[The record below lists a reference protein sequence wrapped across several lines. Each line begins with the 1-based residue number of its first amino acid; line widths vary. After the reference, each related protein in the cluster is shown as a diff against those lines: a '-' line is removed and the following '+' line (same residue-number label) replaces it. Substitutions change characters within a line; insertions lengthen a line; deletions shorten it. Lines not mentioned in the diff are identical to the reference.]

1 RPTLRREPRR
11 PDASRA
17 AHPDDRALPGPAV
30 RKVDPHP
37 GLAALPPRGD
47 SVGRERVGERELDRA
62 NVANEVIVFAETGD
76 RISDELPGSVIGDIA
91 ATIDPVDRRARG
103 VKHVGA
109 NEKMVGSPAAP
120 DGVDGRML
128 EEQKPLRVARANA
141 RRDRLLEPP
150 GVEVRDP
157 P

>member
-1 RPTLRREPRR
+1 M
-11 PDASRA
+11 
-17 AHPDDRALPGPAV
+17 
-30 RKVDPHP
+30 
-37 GLAALPPRGD
+37 
-47 SVGRERVGERELDRA
+47 
-62 NVANEVIVFAETGD
+62 
-76 RISDELPGSVIGDIA
+76 IGDVA